1 MSPTSFIAD
10 ISLSNPDLMLV
21 STLQAIPDVS
31 IETIYH
37 AAATASVPSL
47 FYSVRCDGTDRER
60 LENVLADDPSIRE
73 ATLID
78 DLGARWIYRMELASN
93 QLLVVPRLVELGAAF
108 LHARSTGEAWTIK
121 TRMPDRETLAEFKS
135 FCDESDIGFELQ
147 QLYRTARTGED
158 GAIGEH
164 GLTAAQREALV
175 TAYERGYFEEPR
187 QASLRDLGEEL
198 DVSSTAVSG
207 RLRRGTALLVEE
219 LVQPSSQ
226 GDTT

>member
-10 ISLSNPDLMLV
+10 ISLSSPDLMLV

-47 FYSVRCDGTDRER
+47 FYSVRCDDTDRER
-60 LENVLADDPSIRE
+60 LEDVLADDPSIRE

-78 DLGARWIYRMELASN
+78 DLETRWIYRMKLTSN

-147 QLYRTARTGED
+147 QLYRTAHGED

-187 QASLRDLGEEL
+187 RASLRDLGEEL

-219 LVQPSSQ
+219 LVRPSSER
-226 GDTT
+226 DTT